1 MTSDG
6 GFLISGSSK
15 VEGAQGYAVLHV
27 DGDGRID
34 DSACTMIRETTASA
48 VETAASAVE
57 VTLDINPDLRST
69 EAEISGTCEEQ
80 DLYGLVD
87 CGPGDPIGPE
97 WGEGTVGDSCDCS
110 PANKCVGPQT
120 GCELGLTCIGH
131 YTGGGNPIGDCSHSC
146 YSHANCP
153 EGTTCHLLSVN
164 NVNMGMWCY

>member
-1 MTSDG
+1 MRLPRPT
-6 GFLISGSSK
+6 FK
-15 VEGAQGYAVLHV
+15 A
-27 DGDGRID
+27 
-34 DSACTMIRETTASA
+34 MTTASA